1 MIVQVSERVR
11 AKATLE
17 MEVDGL
23 APAGSLTASDG
34 RRLEFAGW
42 TELAVAIEEWRSHDR
57 GANSAEKGRPGGP
70 VNRLPRARPG

>member
-34 RRLEFAGW
+34 RRLEFSGW
-42 TELAVAIEEWRSHDR
+42 TELAVAIEEWRSH
-57 GANSAEKGRPGGP
+57 AHSAEKGRRPA
-70 VNRLPRARPG
+70 NRILGARSG